1 MNTSRLL
8 SALPLVL
15 LCAASACE
23 VSAGALRHELFGAS
37 TQAALRD
44 WQISRGTPGY
54 PNGLGGR
61 RLMTASL
68 RGSAFSTQ
76 AAPEQDA
83 EAVEASL
90 SLDRPTRRLIQ
101 RGLRNDGFDPGP
113 PDGLFGP
120 RTRSAIRA
128 WQAAREHAET
138 GFLDRTQADALHTA
152 GAGPAPLASDAAIT
166 TQTVTPDS
174 GATRQQAA
182 MVEAVASTR
191 DPLEARDTTAAS
203 LSLADANAAPAR
215 AASRCDAWNTHTF
228 FETATLEEVTACL
241 TLGADVRARDSDAW
255 TPLHW
260 AALYSASPAVVKAL
274 LAAGADGEASSKWG
288 YLPLENAVRNENP
301 EVLKTMIEL
310 LLATGINVTSWR
322 DARGNTLLHY
332 VVVYGD
338 SADIERLLAVGLDV
352 SATNENRATPLSIAA
367 QHNRN
372 PEAVE
377 ALLTAGANAAET
389 YRYGETPLHVAAG
402 YNEIPGVVEAL
413 LAAGSDVTAT
423 DRRRDA
429 TPLHYAARSNE
440 NSAVVEALLAAGADV
455 EARSEEDYMGHGYT
469 PLHLAAQYNSV
480 AVVEALLAAGAD
492 VEARTDDYGVTPL
505 HLAPFN
511 NVAVVDV
518 LLAAGADVTATD
530 ERERTPLH
538 GAAGNENPAVVE
550 TLLAAGADVAASDEK
565 GETPLHRAAA
575 GNGNPAVVETLLT
588 AGADV
593 NARSGDGDGSRDG
606 FTPLHAAAQSNGTL
620 VIRALLAAGAD
631 VDARNDHG
639 ATPLHWGSFGGRGRI
654 RAVETLLAAG
664 ANVDTRDRYGWTPLH
679 VAAAFINSAS
689 VVQALIA
696 AGGDVNLKTEDGDTP
711 LHVAARPNGI
721 AFDGT
726 QPLAEDAIGALL
738 DAGADATVRNAAGET
753 PWDLARDNEGLQRDR
768 SDAYWRLN
776 DARFNAPR
784 QDSRRRPPATR
795 QDRRQ
800 APPSTASRSEAR
812 TCEISG
818 YPTPANFQ
826 TLGLNWCSS
835 TVGIQVRAFALQA
848 AGAWCAIAE
857 GTSSSPEQINARHQ
871 EINAACDALDALGA
885 RGGPPCQCPAG
896 YRP

>member
-1 MNTSRLL
+1 
-8 SALPLVL
+8 
-15 LCAASACE
+15 
-23 VSAGALRHELFGAS
+23 
-37 TQAALRD
+37 
-44 WQISRGTPGY
+44 
-54 PNGLGGR
+54 
-61 RLMTASL
+61 MTASL

-83 EAVEASL
+83 EVVEASL
-90 SLDRPTRRLIQ
+90 RLDRPTRRLIQ
-101 RGLRNDGFDPGP
+101 RGLRNEGFDPGP

-152 GAGPAPLASDAAIT
+152 GAGPAPLASDAAII

-203 LSLADANAAPAR
+203 LSLADANAAPAPV
-215 AASRCDAWNTHTF
+215 ASRCGAWNTRTF

-241 TLGADVRARDSDAW
+241 TLGADVRARDSNAM

-260 AALYSASPAVVKAL
+260 AAQHSASPAVIKAL
-274 LAAGADGEASSKWG
+274 LAAGAAGEAPGKYSS
-288 YLPLENAVRNENP
+288 LPLENAVRNENP
-301 EVLKTMIEL
+301 EVLETMIEL

-352 SATNENRATPLSIAA
+352 SATNENRATPLRIAA
-367 QHNRN
+367 QNSRN

-377 ALLTAGANAAET
+377 ALLTAGANVTET
-389 YRYGETPLHVAAG
+389 YSDGETPLHVAAG
-402 YNEIPGVVEAL
+402 YNEIPDVVEAL
-413 LAAGSDVTAT
+413 VAAGADVTAT

-440 NSAVVEALLAAGADV
+440 NSAVVQALVAAGADV
-455 EARSEEDYMGHGYT
+455 EARSEEDYLGHGFT
-469 PLHLAAQYNSV
+469 PLHLAAQYNNV
-480 AVVEALLAAGAD
+480 AVVEALLAVGADVDARTDEHGATPLHRAAGNNVAVVDVLLTARADVTARDETETTPLHRAAAANENPAVVEALLAAGAD
-492 VEARTDDYGVTPL
+492 VA
-505 HLAPFN
+505 
-511 NVAVVDV
+511 
-518 LLAAGADVTATD
+518 ATD
-530 ERERTPLH
+530 E
-538 GAAGNENPAVVE
+538 A
-550 TLLAAGADVAASDEK
+550 

-575 GNGNPAVVETLLT
+575 ANNNPAVVETLLT

-593 NARSGDGDGSRDG
+593 NARSGDGFRGRDG
-606 FTPLHAAAQSNGTL
+606 FTPLHAAAQSNSTL
-620 VIRALLAAGAD
+620 IRELLAAGAD
-631 VDARNDHG
+631 VDARTDLG
-639 ATPLHWGSFGGRGRI
+639 ATPLHWGARRI
-654 RAVETLLAAG
+654 RAVEPLLAGG
-664 ANVDTRDRYGWTPLH
+664 ANSGTRDRYGFTPLH
-679 VAAAFINSAS
+679 YAAAGMNAASA
-689 VVQALIA
+689 VQALIA
-696 AGGDVNLKTEDGDTP
+696 AGGDVNQKSENGDTP
-711 LHVAARPNGI
+711 LHVAAR
-721 AFDGT
+721 ADYLTRGT
-726 QPLAEDAIGALL
+726 QPLAEDAIRALL

-753 PWDLARDNEGLQRDR
+753 PWDLARDNETLQRDR

-812 TCEISG
+812 ACEISG

-835 TVGIQVRAFALQA
+835 TVDIQVRAFAHQA

-885 RGGPPCQCPAG
+885 RGGSPCQCPAG